1 MTDWKTILAGADD
14 EYLSG
19 ISNRGTV
26 KRAHKDMETI
36 PVQVL
41 ETGENEIR
49 VKTGEEEVAV
59 KPVLAESSCSCPS
72 RSVCRHMVQAVLALR
87 ELYSS
92 DAQGGERKD
101 SSKEPSETPDVSSH
115 RVWSAVID
123 ISPARLIRT
132 LGPRR
137 LKEILGQIRTG
148 VRAHITRSSVVTVEL
163 PDSDIRVRF
172 LWPLEYSS
180 CSCRKKDFCPH
191 RAAAAI
197 WCRLEAGKFHE
208 EEFEQKETEGMDLE
222 RIRERALEMKKVLE
236 DIFASGLS
244 RTAFQSADSL
254 ERLAVISHNED
265 LASFEDSF
273 RSLHTGYEAYF
284 RRRASVSAA
293 ALMEES
299 ARLYSRLCRLSRVR
313 TAREVQELGGVFRM
327 EYEPAGTLHLVG
339 LTAEYF
345 KSKNGYEGETIYF
358 LEEKTKEWYTYT
370 SARPVFYDSGKKRGR
385 EEKAAVPWGLP
396 LTLKQLAGARLCL
409 EQAKAGKTGRL
420 SSSQDTQAR
429 ITGNNGFQAT
439 DGQSWVYDD
448 FGRLFKE
455 QCPFRGGWLQPEEE
469 RVRVVLIR
477 AAIWGRAEFSGTE
490 QKFSMAVM
498 DQAGRELLVELAYDK
513 QEDANIRYL
522 ERTAAQVERQG
533 ESAPPV
539 IAGKLY
545 LKDGRLCL
553 HPLELFWWE
562 PVSEELPDSE
572 GMEGGEISDTETLPD
587 TKALLRMQAI
597 HQTRELL
604 DNVRQ
609 QLEDLYQSGFDTVHD
624 STIKGL
630 KRWEKQAQ
638 QSGLSVLGEQLKE
651 LEVQLEAFRHSLHP
665 EHGPDMEIYTKLTE
679 YLYLAKQKTDFDLA
693 EAYYIRKKRFK
704 GYEAGEGG

>member
-92 DAQGGERKD
+92 DAQGGEKKD
-101 SSKEPSETPDVSSH
+101 SSKEPSETPDVSSQ

-123 ISPARLIRT
+123 IPPARLIRT

-137 LKEILGQIRTG
+137 LKEVLGQIRTG

-197 WCRLEAGKFHE
+197 WCRLEAEKFHE

-299 ARLYSRLCRLSRVR
+299 VRLYSRLCRLSRVR
-313 TAREVQELGGVFRM
+313 TGRCRSWGECSEWSMNLQEPCIWLGLRRNILRVKTDMREKPYIFWR
-327 EYEPAGTLHLVG
+327 
-339 LTAEYF
+339 
-345 KSKNGYEGETIYF
+345 
-358 LEEKTKEWYTYT
+358 
-370 SARPVFYDSGKKRGR
+370 R
-385 EEKAAVPWGLP
+385 
-396 LTLKQLAGARLCL
+396 KQR
-409 EQAKAGKTGRL
+409 
-420 SSSQDTQAR
+420 
-429 ITGNNGFQAT
+429 
-439 DGQSWVYDD
+439 
-448 FGRLFKE
+448 
-455 QCPFRGGWLQPEEE
+455 
-469 RVRVVLIR
+469 
-477 AAIWGRAEFSGTE
+477 SGTP
-490 QKFSMAVM
+490 
-498 DQAGRELLVELAYDK
+498 
-513 QEDANIRYL
+513 IP
-522 ERTAAQVERQG
+522 
-533 ESAPPV
+533 APV
-539 IAGKLY
+539 LFFMTVGK
-545 LKDGRLCL
+545 
-553 HPLELFWWE
+553 
-562 PVSEELPDSE
+562 S
-572 GMEGGEISDTETLPD
+572 GGE
-587 TKALLRMQAI
+587 
-597 HQTRELL
+597 
-604 DNVRQ
+604 
-609 QLEDLYQSGFDTVHD
+609 
-624 STIKGL
+624 
-630 KRWEKQAQ
+630 
-638 QSGLSVLGEQLKE
+638 
-651 LEVQLEAFRHSLHP
+651 
-665 EHGPDMEIYTKLTE
+665 
-679 YLYLAKQKTDFDLA
+679 
-693 EAYYIRKKRFK
+693 RKKQPFP
-704 GYEAGEGG
+704 GGFP